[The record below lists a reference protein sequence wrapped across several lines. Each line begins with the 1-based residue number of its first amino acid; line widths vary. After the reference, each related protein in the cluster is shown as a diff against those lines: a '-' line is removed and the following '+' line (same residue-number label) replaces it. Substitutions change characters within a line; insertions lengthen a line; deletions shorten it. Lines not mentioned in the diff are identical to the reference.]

1 MCYARGARKRLETVR
16 NTDRREGI
24 RICYGTGILYQNPE
38 DMGVNVFDTAEN
50 YGLSECS
57 LGNWV
62 KSRGNRNRVHII
74 TKGCHP
80 YERDRVAPEDLRQ
93 DAEKSLQRLQMDY
106 IDTYFLHRDDIS
118 QPVGPLVEELNELHK
133 EGKIGRFGGS
143 NWTAARIQEA
153 NAYAHAH
160 GLLSFTVSSPHFGIA
175 VQVEDPFGGSSGCV
189 NISGEKGAKEREFY
203 ENSRMPVFAYSSLG
217 RGFFTG
223 RVKSSQPELAPSAL
237 DKYAVKAFCY
247 PENFKRL
254 ERAEKLA
261 AEKGATVPQI
271 ALAWILNQKMD
282 VYPIV
287 SSQNADRFASNVKA
301 LEIHLSGEE
310 VKWLDLQA

>member
-1 MCYARGARKRLETVR
+1 MELSRIVYGCASDAMLA
-16 NTDRREGI
+16 GI
-24 RICYGTGILYQNPE
+24 DVSDLLDHVL

-80 YERDRVAPEDLRQ
+80 YERDRVTPEDLRQ

-160 GLLSFTVSSPHFGIA
+160 GLLPFTVSSPHFGIA

-189 NISGEKGAKEREFY
+189 NISGEKGQRK
-203 ENSRMPVFAYSSLG
+203 ENSTRTAGCRYLP
-217 RGFFTG
+217 T
-223 RVKSSQPELAPSAL
+223 Q
-237 DKYAVKAFCY
+237 
-247 PENFKRL
+247 
-254 ERAEKLA
+254 
-261 AEKGATVPQI
+261 
-271 ALAWILNQKMD
+271 
-282 VYPIV
+282 V
-287 SSQNADRFASNVKA
+287 S
-301 LEIHLSGEE
+301 EE
-310 VKWLDLQA
+310 VSLQAE